1 MLTKQ
6 HFVINGFTKSNN
18 YLTDKNKTLIKAI
31 TYAFV
36 NG

>member
-6 HFVINGFTKSNN
+6 HFVINGFTKSNY

-31 TYAFV
+31 MYAIV

>member
-6 HFVINGFTKSNN
+6 PFVINAFTKSNY
-18 YLTDKNKTLIKAI
+18 YLTDKNKTLIKDI
-31 TYAFV
+31 MYPFV